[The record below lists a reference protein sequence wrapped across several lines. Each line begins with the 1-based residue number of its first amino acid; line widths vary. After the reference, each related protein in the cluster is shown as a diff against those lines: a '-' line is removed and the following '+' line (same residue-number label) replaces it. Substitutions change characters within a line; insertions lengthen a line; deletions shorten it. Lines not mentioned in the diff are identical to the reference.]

1 MEVIVDGRETRAPRL
16 MGVAEIAEFARM
28 SRQAISNMRNRDD
41 SFPAPV
47 EELKSGPV
55 FLEKEIRA
63 YFEPR
68 VGSPG
73 QSTATSEPVD
83 RHVPTEFDP
92 LDKANLI
99 TSVVNA
105 LLSAPAVPLGEFEPF
120 NGSGLY
126 CLYYSGGDELY
137 APIAGGDPSLPIYIG
152 TALAHAR
159 ASGETLSASSS
170 QALARRLRSHA
181 QTIEA
186 VEQYDESDVKHRLFL
201 RDFSCRCLV
210 VDEMWARPAIDSV
223 LRRSAPVWN
232 SVLKGFGNYTPGP
245 NRRSV
250 QKSPWDTL
258 HPGRAWAEQHENVY
272 TIDELEAR
280 VVEYFPRGF
289 ETRVEP

>member
-1 MEVIVDGRETRAPRL
+1 MTVDDRQTRAPRL
-16 MGVAEIAEFARM
+16 MGVAEIAEYARM

-55 FLEKEIRA
+55 FLDSEIRA

-68 VGSPG
+68 VGSAG
-73 QSTATSEPVD
+73 QSMTTPESVD
-83 RHVPTEFDP
+83 RHAPTEFDP

-99 TSVVNA
+99 TSVVDA
-105 LLSAPAVPLGEFEPF
+105 LLSRPALPLDRFESF

-126 CLYYSGGDELY
+126 CLYYSGGDGLY
-137 APIAGGDPSLPIYIG
+137 APIADGDPSLPIYIG

-159 ASGETLSASSS
+159 ASGEALSASSS

-186 VEQYDESDVKHRLFL
+186 VEQHDAAHVKHRLFL
-201 RDFSCRCLV
+201 RDFSFRCLV
-210 VDEMWARPAIDSV
+210 VDEMWARPAIDSM
-223 LRRSAPVWN
+223 LLQSAPAWN
-232 SVLKGFGNYTPGP
+232 SALPGFGNQPPGRS
-245 NRRSV
+245 RRAV
-250 QKSPWDTL
+250 RKSPWDTL
-258 HPGRAWAEQHENVY
+258 HPGRAWAEQHEVVY
-272 TIDELEAR
+272 RFDELEAR
-280 VVEYFPRGF
+280 VAEHFSREF